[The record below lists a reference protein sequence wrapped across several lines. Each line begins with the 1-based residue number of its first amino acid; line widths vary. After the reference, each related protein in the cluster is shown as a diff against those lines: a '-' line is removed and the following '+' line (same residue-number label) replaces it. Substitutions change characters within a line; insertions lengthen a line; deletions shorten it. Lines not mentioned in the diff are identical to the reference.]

1 LDVRPHPT
9 DIICPGEA
17 SGNPKARVPWAS
29 LLEWQDDFLDDEFLL
44 DDLEL
49 KEPSKIH
56 RNDITR
62 IITHWKERQ
71 DDQEVAI
78 MFWFKKVQ
86 GQDKNLICAVLPHS
100 ERASGASGPSGGK
113 IGKGTGKGKGK
124 GKRKQAEKAH
134 FQTEDS
140 ELEEDEI
147 RQALNDVDANATDQ
161 EDDRDRE
168 SLDKDADWAGNR
180 RPDQQ
185 QTRPDPNEAGE
196 HRQVLAQKAL
206 PKPKPK
212 SMLKPTVHR
221 CVQPESDREA
231 DRPNPRKSQRIPPAA
246 LEPTTPRPKP
256 KPAYKKAQPVE
267 PRVTRSSEK
276 RTADGD
282 PEGRSSKKQKSNTGP
297 VEEEADPDRNKKRKT
312 KGSKYVC
319 LS

>member
-1 LDVRPHPT
+1 LD
-9 DIICPGEA
+9 
-17 SGNPKARVPWAS
+17 N
-29 LLEWQDDFLDDEFLL
+29 EFLP

-71 DDQEVAI
+71 DNQE
-78 MFWFKKVQ
+78 
-86 GQDKNLICAVLPHS
+86 
-100 ERASGASGPSGGK
+100 
-113 IGKGTGKGKGK
+113 
-124 GKRKQAEKAH
+124 
-134 FQTEDS
+134 
-140 ELEEDEI
+140 
-147 RQALNDVDANATDQ
+147 
-161 EDDRDRE
+161 
-168 SLDKDADWAGNR
+168 
-180 RPDQQ
+180 
-185 QTRPDPNEAGE
+185 
-196 HRQVLAQKAL
+196 
-206 PKPKPK
+206 K

-221 CVQPESDREA
+221 RVQPESDREA

-246 LEPTTPRPKP
+246 PEPTTPRPKP

-282 PEGRSSKKQKSNTGP
+282 PEGRSSKKQKSNTGL